1 MKMYILENN
10 KPVEAADEKQFFD
23 WMSKNKGIAKEISGV
38 STISTVFLGFD
49 HGGLYNISTSG
60 KPVLFETMI
69 FGGEHNG
76 YQKRYLEYDEA
87 IKGHNDAVELVNKM
101 QINREM
107 RLDELGI

>member
-23 WMSKNKGIAKEISGV
+23 WMSKNKVMARERS
-38 STISTVFLGFD
+38 SESMISTVFLGFD
-49 HGGLYNISTSG
+49 HGGSSG
-60 KPVLFETMI
+60 KPLLFETMI
-69 FGGEHNG
+69 FGGEHDG
-76 YQKRYLEYDEA
+76 YQKRHFEYDEA
-87 IKGHNDAVELVNKM
+87 IKEHNDAVELVNKV